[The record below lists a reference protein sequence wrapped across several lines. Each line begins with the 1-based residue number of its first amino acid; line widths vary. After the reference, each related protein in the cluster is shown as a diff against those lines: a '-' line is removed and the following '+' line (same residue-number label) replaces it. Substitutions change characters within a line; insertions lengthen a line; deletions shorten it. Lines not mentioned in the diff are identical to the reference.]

1 MSETAE
7 ASAPRGVVRRLLAR
21 GLVRA
26 GIITYVFAGLTL
38 VANLVTGVAM
48 ARALGPDGRGIAF
61 ALVTVSQ
68 LAGFALSMGVGQ
80 SLSYFIARRP
90 EDGPTLL
97 STWVVML
104 LPLTAL
110 AIGIT
115 ELLLPVIFTSDDGQA
130 VSIGRWFMLTIDARD
145 RARAELRPAAR
156 RARVPPLQRPA
167 AGPARADG
175 DRVRRA
181 LGPGRDD
188 GAERADRGQR
198 GLGARARRRP
208 GAVGR
213 AGSGS
218 ARSTCAWARTTLW
231 YGARGQGATVANHVT
246 ARLDVAML
254 PAFVSA
260 ASVGLYSVATSVSL
274 IVYQLA
280 NTFAGLVI
288 PAAARDPERG
298 PVKVVASFWAS
309 LAIAAAGAVVLAL
322 LAQPLLGLVYGA
334 DFEDASTSL
343 LLLLPGGVLFA
354 GSSILN
360 AGIYAAGRPFT
371 ATATQIL
378 GMVVTVVGLVVF
390 LSGGGVTAA
399 AIVSSVSYATIFV
412 SSLIAYR
419 RVAGLTWGELV
430 PTPRRVRA
438 LAREA

>member
-1 MSETAE
+1 MTVQSALIA
-7 ASAPRGVVRRLLAR
+7 ASAASALVLVVGLARSVRR
-21 GLVRA
+21 
-26 GIITYVFAGLTL
+26 I
-38 VANLVTGVAM
+38 
-48 ARALGPDGRGIAF
+48 
-61 ALVTVSQ
+61 
-68 LAGFALSMGVGQ
+68 GVG
-80 SLSYFIARRP
+80 
-90 EDGPTLL
+90 
-97 STWVVML
+97 
-104 LPLTAL
+104 
-110 AIGIT
+110 
-115 ELLLPVIFTSDDGQA
+115 PVD
-130 VSIGRWFMLTIDARD
+130 
-145 RARAELRPAAR
+145 LR
-156 RARVPPLQRPA
+156 
-167 AGPARADG
+167 
-175 DRVRRA
+175 
-181 LGPGRDD
+181 LGG
-188 GAERADRGQR
+188 
-198 GLGARARRRP
+198 
-208 GAVGR
+208 
-213 AGSGS
+213 
-218 ARSTCAWARTTLW
+218 TTLW

-288 PAAARDPERG
+288 PAAARDPARG
-298 PVKVVASFWAS
+298 PIKVVASFWAS
-309 LAIAAAGAVVLAL
+309 LAIAGAGAVVLAL

-371 ATATQIL
+371 ATCTQIL

-399 AIVSSVSYATIFV
+399 AIVSSVSYAAIFV

-419 RVAGLTWGELV
+419 RVAGLSWGELV
-430 PTPRRVRA
+430 PTPSRVRA

>member
-26 GIITYVFAGLTL
+26 GIVTYVFAGLTL

-90 EDGPTLL
+90 QDGPTLL

-110 AIGIT
+110 AIGAT
-115 ELLLPVIFTSDDGQA
+115 ELLLPVIFTSDDGEA
-130 VSIGRWFMLTIDARD
+130 VSIGRWFMLTITLVVGLELNYGLLLGVHEYLLYNVLRLAQPALTAVAFVVLWALDAMTVQSALIAASAASALVLVVGL
-145 RARAELRPAAR
+145 ARS
-156 RARVPPLQRPA
+156 
-167 AGPARADG
+167 
-175 DRVRRA
+175 VRRIGVGPVDLR
-181 LGPGRDD
+181 LG
-188 GAERADRGQR
+188 
-198 GLGARARRRP
+198 
-208 GAVGR
+208 
-213 AGSGS
+213 
-218 ARSTCAWARTTLW
+218 RTTLW

-298 PVKVVASFWAS
+298 PIKVVASFWAS
-309 LAIAAAGAVVLAL
+309 LAIAGAGAVVLAL

-371 ATATQIL
+371 ATCTQIL

-390 LSGGGVTAA
+390 LAGGGVTAA

-419 RVAGLTWGELV
+419 RVAGLSWGELV
-430 PTPRRVRA
+430 PTPSRVRA